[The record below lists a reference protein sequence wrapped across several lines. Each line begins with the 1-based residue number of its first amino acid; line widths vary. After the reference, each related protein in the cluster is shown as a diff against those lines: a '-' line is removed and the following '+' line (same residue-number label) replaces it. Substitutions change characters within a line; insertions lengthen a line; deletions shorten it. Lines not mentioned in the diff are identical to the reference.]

1 MNRILLVVAFIGFSA
16 SLFARTTDPMVP
28 QIAADLGV
36 DVHWVTLLGTAF
48 ALPWALMQPILG
60 PLGDLMGK
68 GRVITVCLVIL
79 VASAIV
85 GAMATTFPVL
95 LASRIIGGAAAG
107 GVNPVAMALIA
118 DLVPVNERQVAWGR
132 VLTANIA
139 GVLMGAAIAGVL
151 ADFVSWRS
159 VFVVVGACV
168 ALAMAASTVALRGLG
183 RSAREVSFAAVL
195 ATYRQVLSNP
205 RTKICYGAVFA
216 EGAAL
221 FGLFPFIAVFLLAAN
236 EPRASIA
243 GLVISGFALGGVIYT
258 LVVRMLV
265 TRFGRGDLMVGGGG
279 MVALGLALQAF
290 LPPWPLQLLAMC
302 VVGFGFYLM
311 HTSIMVEMSELAPEA
326 RGTAVA
332 GHACAFYLG
341 QALGPV
347 AFALAIPA
355 IGAASTILAAGIV
368 MLAIGVITARL
379 LNKVSAS

>member
-1 MNRILLVVAFIGFSA
+1 
-16 SLFARTTDPMVP
+16 
-28 QIAADLGV
+28 
-36 DVHWVTLLGTAF
+36 
-48 ALPWALMQPILG
+48 MQPILG

-68 GRVITVCLVIL
+68 GRVITVCLIIL

-85 GAMATTFPVL
+85 GAMATSFPVL

-139 GVLMGAAIAGVL
+139 GVLMGGAIAGVL

-168 ALAMAASTVALRGLG
+168 ALAMVASAVTLRGLG
-183 RSAREVSFAAVL
+183 QSAREVSAASVL

-243 GLVISGFALGGVIYT
+243 GLVISGFALGGIVYT

-265 TRFGRGDLMVGGGG
+265 MRFGRSDLMVGGGAV
-279 MVALGLALQAF
+279 VALGLALQAL

-311 HTSIMVEMSELAPEA
+311 HSSIMVEMSELAPEA

-355 IGAASTILAAGIV
+355 IGSPSTILSAGII
-368 MLAIGVITARL
+368 MLVIGIVTARL
-379 LNKVSAS
+379 LRAVSAS

>member
-16 SLFARTTDPMVP
+16 SLFARTTDPMVL

-68 GRVITVCLVIL
+68 GRVITACLVIL
-79 VASAIV
+79 VASAIM
-85 GAMATTFPVL
+85 GAMATSFPVL
-95 LASRIIGGAAAG
+95 LASRIIGGMAAG

-118 DLVPVNERQVAWGR
+118 DLVAVNERQVAWGR

-139 GVLMGAAIAGVL
+139 GILMGGAMAGVL

-168 ALAMAASTVALRGLG
+168 ALAMVASAVTLRGLG
-183 RSAREVSFAAVL
+183 RSAREVSLAAVV
-195 ATYRQVLSNP
+195 ATYRQILSNP
-205 RTKICYGAVFA
+205 RTKICYAAVFA

-258 LVVRMLV
+258 LVVGMLV
-265 TRFGRGDLMVGGGG
+265 MRFGRSDLMIGGGAV
-279 MVALGLALQAF
+279 VALGMALQAF

-311 HTSIMVEMSELAPEA
+311 HSSIMVEMSELAPEA

-355 IGAASTILAAGIV
+355 IGSMSTILAAGII
-368 MLAIGVITARL
+368 MLVIGIVTARL
-379 LNKVSAS
+379 LDAVSAS